1 MPKQRTV
8 SHSGIWSRRSLQI
21 KSIMPADVARSRCRW
36 ITNCQNK
43 GIGGDESKGV
53 ALTEAQHHPIKRKP
67 LDHIKTSTHHYRQD
81 KLWQRSLSEELDLTM
96 FSDLSSFSQ
105 TNPGLC
111 VTFDCFACFP
121 LFFQAADTERY
132 TCHIHYDVYMA
143 LCWCLGFLLFTARCV
158 AYLSL
163 RILCVTGCIN
173 QSYNGRQCHWNLD
186 INGWQSIDWPA
197 SLC

>member
-1 MPKQRTV
+1 
-8 SHSGIWSRRSLQI
+8 
-21 KSIMPADVARSRCRW
+21 MPADVARSRCRW

-67 LDHIKTSTHHYRQD
+67 LDHIKISTHHYRQD

-111 VTFDCFACFP
+111 VTFDCFACFL

-132 TCHIHYDVYMA
+132 TCHIHYDVHGSVLVPRFPFVHSQVCSIFIIKDSM
-143 LCWCLGFLLFTARCV
+143 
-158 AYLSL
+158 
-163 RILCVTGCIN
+163 
-173 QSYNGRQCHWNLD
+173 CHWMYKSVL
-186 INGWQSIDWPA
+186 QRAPV
-197 SLC
+197 SLKFRH